1 MALAQA
7 RARSSRQ
14 TDSQAGSVTA
24 MSKARNEFEFP
35 GGWVGGCN
43 QNKKNLNGS
52 SLCKSN

>member
-43 QNKKNLNGS
+43 QNKKNLIVPS
-52 SLCKSN
+52 M